1 MFFNCADFM
10 NTVKISMTQN
20 KPLNIKIKLATHENK
35 KPQFATSVKL
45 QNGSMIKAADPKAT
59 RALVALMDMYA
70 VLGGAASHYGGPAA
84 LAELMS
90 ALHAIIFNEAENQKK
105 NWFELAHI
113 INDAGHCENGLYA
126 LKANYSMAG
135 LDLNSLKKFRSIES
149 GLTGHGEVHC
159 FSAGVYLSN
168 GPLGSAF
175 PQSQGL
181 CLADKLSGNTSRV
194 TFCVL
199 SDGAAMEGEAK
210 EALAAAPGLAKK
222 GQMAPY
228 VLIITDNNTKLSGRM
243 IDAFSMNPTFNSLEA
258 LGWTVIKLENGN
270 DLQACTETIES
281 AMKLAQ
287 QNAERPI
294 AIWAK
299 TIKGIGTK
307 KTAASASGGHG
318 FPCKSPTELPEFIK
332 EIYGHEQAP
341 ILFQSWIEELITLEK
356 KIKAK
361 EKDSVK
367 LGGGPDNSPDS
378 RPDNSEKIQVGIS
391 KAMVAAFKNGLPII
405 SVTSDLPGSTGV
417 AGFRKEFPHASIDV
431 GVAES
436 NMISTAAGL
445 SKAGYIPVV
454 DTFAQ
459 FGVTKG
465 ALPITMAML
474 SEAPVIGV
482 FSHTGFQ
489 DAADGASHQALS
501 YMSMLATIP
510 GVDLYSLSSSEEA
523 EVLMTEVLE
532 KFAADR
538 LNGKKTHSSI
548 FFLGRENFPK
558 TFKTSENKITYK
570 LGAPQVLKDNL
581 IQGKNVLLLT
591 TGSLVGEALIASD
604 KLKVKNIGSLV
615 VNQNCLNYIDL
626 DVLKL
631 LLKKCNGHLITAE
644 DHQVLL
650 GFGSFVTHQLVQSH
664 NHLLSQSPGHL
675 KVKSLGVRGE
685 FGQSAYSAIELYQ
698 KHGIDSDSMVQ
709 AAESI

>member
-1 MFFNCADFM
+1 
-10 NTVKISMTQN
+10 MTHI
-20 KPLNIKIKLATHENK
+20 KPLDIKIKLAGQQNK
-35 KPQFATSVKL
+35 KPQFANAIKL
-45 QNGSMIKAADPKAT
+45 HNAIEIKAVDPKAT

-90 ALHAIIFNEAENQKK
+90 CLHAIIFNEADNQNK

-126 LKANYSMAG
+126 LKANYGMAG

-159 FSAGVYLSN
+159 FEEGVYLSN

-175 PQSQGL
+175 PQAQGL
-181 CLADKLSGNTSRV
+181 SLADKLAGNCSRT

-210 EALAAAPGLAKK
+210 EALAAVPGLAKK
-222 GQMAPY
+222 GMMSAF
-228 VLIITDNNTKLSGRM
+228 VLIITDNNTKLSGR
-243 IDAFSMNPTFNSLEA
+243 IDHDAFSMNPTFNSLES
-258 LGWTVIKLENGN
+258 LGWNVFKLENGN
-270 DLQACTETIES
+270 DLQACAGAIET
-281 AMKLAQ
+281 AQKLALKNPLQ
-287 QNAERPI
+287 PI

-307 KTAASASGGHG
+307 KTADSTSGGHG
-318 FPCKSPTELPEFIK
+318 FPCKSPTELPEFLK
-332 EIYGHEQAP
+332 EIYGTALVP
-341 ILFQSWIEELITLEK
+341 NLFQTWIEELISLENE
-356 KIKAK
+356 IKAK
-361 EKDSVK
+361 AKADT
-367 LGGGPDNSPDS
+367 G
-378 RPDNSEKIQVGIS
+378 EKIQIGIS
-391 KAMVAAFKNGLPII
+391 KAMVAAFKKGLPVI

-417 AGFRKEFPHASIDV
+417 AGFRKEFPQASIDV

-436 NMISTAAGL
+436 NMISVAAGL
-445 SKAGYIPVV
+445 SKQGYIPVV

-474 SEAPVIGV
+474 SEAPIIGV

-523 EVLMTEVLE
+523 EVLMTQVIE
-532 KFAADR
+532 KFAVDKIA
-538 LNGKKTHSSI
+538 GKKGHTSI
-548 FFLGRENFPK
+548 FYLGRENFPQ
-558 TFKTSENKITYK
+558 TFKTDKNNISYK
-570 LGAPQVLKDNL
+570 LGSPQVLYDNT
-581 IQGKNVLLLT
+581 IQGKNVLILT

-604 KLKVKNIGSLV
+604 KLKLKNIGSIV
-615 VNQNCLNYIDL
+615 VNQNCLNKVDL
-626 DVLKL
+626 DVLKPIL
-631 LLKKCNGHLITAE
+631 QKCEGRMVTIE
-644 DHQVLL
+644 DHQVML
-650 GFGSFVTHQLVQSH
+650 GMGAFVTHQLVQ
-664 NHLLSQSPGHL
+664 NGVNL

-685 FGQSAYSAIELYQ
+685 FGQSAYNAIELYR
-698 KHGIDSDSMVQ
+698 KHCIDSDSVVK
-709 AAESI
+709 AAELI